1 MTVKYTF
8 GKTTPLTHDEAVV
21 RVTEELAKEGFGVLT
36 EIDVAATMKKKLGLE
51 MPPYRILGACNP
63 QFAHHALEVEPQ
75 IGALLP
81 CNVVVR
87 SDTAGATVVEVMD
100 PAAVLSL
107 VGRTEIETI
116 AAEVRSRLERVL
128 KAV

>member
-1 MTVKYTF
+1 MPVKYAF
-8 GKTTPLTHDEAVV
+8 SKTVPLSHEQALARASEA
-21 RVTEELAKEGFGVLT
+21 LAAEGFGVLT
-36 EIDVAATMKKKLGLE
+36 EIDVAATLKKKLGLE

-63 QFAHHALEVEPQ
+63 QFAYRALQIEPE

-87 SDTAGATVVEVMD
+87 SDAAGRTVVEVMD

-107 VGRTEIETI
+107 VERAEIAPV
-116 AAEVRSRLERVL
+116 AAEVRQRLQRVL
-128 KAV
+128 EAL